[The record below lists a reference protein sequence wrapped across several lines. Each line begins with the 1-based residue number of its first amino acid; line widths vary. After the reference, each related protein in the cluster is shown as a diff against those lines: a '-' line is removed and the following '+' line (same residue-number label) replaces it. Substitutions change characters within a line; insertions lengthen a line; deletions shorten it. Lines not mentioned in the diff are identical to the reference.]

1 MGGIDQARLHAMSP
15 DEVAAQAVDALAVTP
30 GLFLTAGCAIRP
42 DTPAVNRAAV
52 AAAARGAGAT

>member
-15 DEVAAQAVDALAVTP
+15 DEINTQAVDALEVR

-42 DTPAVNRAAV
+42 DTSPANRAAV
-52 AAAARGAGAT
+52 AAAVR